1 MHPMTVLG
9 EELLREE
16 LERLKGKE
24 RPRIIEDI
32 ARAREHGDLRENAEY
47 KAAREEQGMVEARIR
62 LIETRLGSA
71 QIIDITQIAPSGRV
85 IFGTTVSLVR
95 KDDGVRFK
103 YQIVGEDEADVNQN
117 KLSYAS
123 PLARALMGKEVGIEV
138 ELQLP
143 AGSSFYLI
151 EEVEHI

>member
-9 EELLREE
+9 EELLRKE

-24 RPRIIEDI
+24 RPRISEDI

-47 KAAREEQGMVEARIR
+47 KAAREQQGMVEARIR

-71 QIIDITQIAPSGRV
+71 QIIDITQIAPSDRV
-85 IFGTTVSLVR
+85 IFGATVTLMRKNDKVR
-95 KDDGVRFK
+95 LR
-103 YQIVGEDEADVNQN
+103 YQLVGEDEADINEN

-123 PLARALMGKEVGIEV
+123 PLARALIGKEVGIEV

-143 AGSSFYLI
+143 AGSTFYLI
-151 EEVEHI
+151 EKVEHI

>member
-1 MHPMTVLG
+1 MHPMTVVG

-47 KAAREEQGMVEARIR
+47 KAARDEQGMVEARIR

-85 IFGTTVSLVR
+85 IFGTTVTLVR
-95 KDDGVRFK
+95 KDDSARLR
-103 YQIVGEDEADVNQN
+103 YQIVGEDEADINQN

-143 AGSSFYLI
+143 AGSAFYLI
-151 EEVEHI
+151 KKVEHI

>member
-9 EELLREE
+9 EELLRAE